1 MNDNKIRTKFTEM
14 SKIFK
19 DVIDEYES
27 LKEENE
33 LLKHQVEKHKEAW
46 EIMCSQ
52 KTKKY
57 NELMVEK
64 NKLEAKERYRVLD
77 SKNSL

>member
-27 LKEENE
+27 LKEENVILQE
-33 LLKHQVEKHKEAW
+33 ENESLKEEIDIALYEYDKIKEQLNALKVEK
-46 EIMCSQ
+46 SQ
-52 KTKKY
+52 KI
-57 NELMVEK
+57 
-64 NKLEAKERYRVLD
+64 
-77 SKNSL
+77 